1 MPLLILALLLSACS
15 SSTGPDNTTQKSLCS
30 DTPGTICTWAGTGD
44 AGFNGDGH
52 TLLASTLYW
61 PVDLAFTDSNTP
73 YILDWNNH
81 RVRRVTADNTLTTA
95 IGTDFIGDG
104 PYDESDQS
112 LPGAPGGEVHLNH
125 PTHILPLNDGTLLLT
140 SWHNHK
146 LRIYDP
152 HTDRVHIIAGSGP
165 GFAGDGGPARDALLS
180 QPPQTAIA
188 PDGSLFVLDQRNQRV
203 RKIDANGVITTV
215 VGTGEPGFSGD
226 GGPPNQAQL
235 QLPAGANPLPA
246 GGLAFDAQGRLYI
259 SDALNNRI
267 RRVDFENDLIET
279 VAGNGTAGF
288 AG

>member
-81 RVRRVTADNTLTTA
+81 RVSRVTADNTLTTA

-188 PDGSLFVLDQRNQRV
+188 PDGSLYVLDQRNQRV

-215 VGTGEPGFSGD
+215 VGTGEPG
-226 GGPPNQAQL
+226 PLTRQL
-235 QLPAGANPLPA
+235 QTRFDEIVRGATGDHAAWRTPVYK
-246 GGLAFDAQGRLYI
+246 G
-259 SDALNNRI
+259 
-267 RRVDFENDLIET
+267 
-279 VAGNGTAGF
+279 
-288 AG
+288 